1 MAVPQIERARTEL
14 GLTYAEIAAALKV
27 DESTL
32 HRWRAGRQRQRSSA
46 GIRGIEGL
54 GLLMDAQ
61 ATRFGNDT
69 RSLNAW
75 LDAPHAA
82 CAGDTPRSWLREG
95 RADYLAGLLVG
106 ERVLNP
112 GTGNRGTTLDVI
124 QNAFDL
130 APVGMAVVAL
140 SGEWVAVNRKLCEVL
155 GYSSTDLRT
164 RRFQDITHP
173 EDLAGDLELALQ
185 LVSGAIPSYT
195 LQKRYVR
202 GDGQTIWARLTRTL
216 IRDGANAPVRFL
228 AVVDPLPDL
237 EAAAVRLA
245 LGRAPG
251 ADEAREGVWEL
262 DTASGQVFSSP
273 PLASLLGWNNGA
285 VAPTF
290 DGYISLIHPD
300 DVDFVQSTLASY
312 MEGRTPDFH
321 AEFRMRRVDGSWRWM
336 YTSGRALTRDE
347 NGRPIRLAGLQ
358 CDITQRR
365 EVAAELAEHQAALA
379 IGNAR
384 FQALMESAA
393 HVLWIAD
400 ADGKGRDISAAW
412 RAFTGQSVAEAAD
425 DGWAKAIHPDDLSST
440 MISWQNAR
448 RDNTSF
454 ALTHRVRRHDGV
466 YRRMV
471 VRGSPVRN
479 AAGET
484 IEWVGTHTDIGD
496 DASSASGSSTSRR

>member
-1 MAVPQIERARTEL
+1 MPLSHIERARTEL

-32 HRWRAGRQRQRSSA
+32 HRWRAGRERQRSSA
-46 GIRGIEGL
+46 GVRGIEGL
-54 GLLMDAQ
+54 ALLMDAQ
-61 ATRFGNDT
+61 ATRFGNDS
-69 RSLNAW
+69 RSMNAW
-75 LDAPHAA
+75 LDAPHPA

-95 RADYLAGLLVG
+95 RADFLAGLLVG
-106 ERVLNP
+106 ERVADP
-112 GTGNRGTTLDVI
+112 AASNRGSILDVI

-155 GYSSTDLRT
+155 GYSSTDLRA

-195 LQKRYVR
+195 IQKRYVR
-202 GDGQTIWARLTRTL
+202 GDGQTIWARLTGTL
-216 IRDGANAPVRFL
+216 IRDDANAPVRFL
-228 AVVDPLPDL
+228 AVIDPLPDL

-273 PLASLLGWNNGA
+273 PIATLLGWNNGA
-285 VAPTF
+285 VASTF
-290 DGYISLIHPD
+290 DGYLSLIHQD

-312 MEGRTPDFH
+312 MDGRTPDFH

-336 YTSGRALTRDE
+336 YISGRALTRDE
-347 NGRPIRLAGLQ
+347 NGRPVRLAGLH

-365 EVAAELAEHQAALA
+365 EVAAELAKSRAALA
-379 IGNAR
+379 IGDAR
-384 FQALMESAA
+384 FHALMESGA

-400 ADGKGRDISAAW
+400 ANGKGRNVSPAW
-412 RAFTGQSVAEAAD
+412 REFTGQSVEETSD
-425 DGWAKAIHPDDLSST
+425 GGWAKAVHPDDLPST
-440 MISWQNAR
+440 IISWNNAV

-496 DASSASGSSTSRR
+496 DESSASGSSASG